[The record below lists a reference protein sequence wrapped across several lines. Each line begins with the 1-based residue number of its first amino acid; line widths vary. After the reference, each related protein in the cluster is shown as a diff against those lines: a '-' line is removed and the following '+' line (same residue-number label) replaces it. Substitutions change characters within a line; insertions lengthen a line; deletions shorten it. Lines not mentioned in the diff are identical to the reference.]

1 MRVNKCL
8 FILIFLLSFICTSQK
23 LDSTYI
29 YSSIEEA
36 LHLNRNGRYTEAYN
50 SINKLEEKVL
60 KGKVD
65 DFYLA
70 LINLNKGK
78 IEINLGNYNRAIKSS
93 QLSLSTFLSK
103 EDSSYIADAYNLIGV
118 GYYFLSNYDSTQ
130 VYYEKSYEIKNILN
144 TDDNELAISAY
155 NLAITYEDLG
165 RTTEALEMYKEAEK
179 LLVKNNNKY
188 SFLSDIYIGITHL
201 SFYNLD
207 FDEAEKYGERAMEIG
222 LEVYGESHPNMT
234 FVYTIYSNILEAKGK
249 YDEAISLLTKTLKI
263 RKETFGRDH
272 KWTCESNYDLGNA
285 YVLKKQYYLAEKHY
299 IIAIEI
305 GERIDAQYNLAIAKF
320 NLAKLYIDQN
330 IKLEKAEELLF
341 ESLEKKLMIL
351 GSKNEEVTELYN
363 LLAKKASLV
372 GDSSNFYY
380 FIDEAQRSSNY
391 DLNNLNGLTDLDGAM
406 ETLNLLSN
414 FYEYK
419 YYRTKDIE
427 YLLSKYDL
435 IDHELDLLRLM
446 QKKFPSEGSKIYIAN
461 TFRHI
466 FEDALSTCWILYY
479 KTSKE
484 YKYIVKA
491 FTLSETNRNTTLLEG
506 IQKSQIEKK
515 VGIPNNLLI
524 LEQELQQKLAQI
536 KLDIHTLK
544 SNEVEDKDALNDYID
559 DRNVITN
566 ELDSLRKILKFKYPN
581 ISEDMNKGD
590 AISLKDIQGVLDRE
604 TQILTY
610 FLGEKNL
617 YSLNITRENI
627 TFLKGDVSDK
637 IIENINVLKDDI
649 LNRRKTAKSSK
660 DLYLFLLGQQMNPN
674 KLKMVIIPDNVL
686 HYIPFE
692 ILQNEKNE
700 TLIKNYTISYAGSIK
715 IYLELKNQFFDYDLP
730 NYWIGFSPQ
739 YEPSNSLSSTLN
751 ETIEISNLFDGK
763 AFVGNDSS
771 IKNFLENSKDHSIMH
786 LAMHAEIND
795 ENPLYN
801 RLIFS
806 DGELTSSQIYFSDIK
821 ANLAVLSACNTGF
834 GKLEKGE
841 GVMSMA
847 RAFNYSGVP
856 SIVMSLW
863 QIPDKESKKIMI
875 SFYKHLKRGERKNE
889 ALKNAKLDYLSTTKD
904 KNLRHPYYWSGF
916 VLNGNTEALVPKKN
930 EKYYFISGIILF
942 ASILLGYKIKNP

>member
-617 YSLNITRENI
+617 FSLNITRENI